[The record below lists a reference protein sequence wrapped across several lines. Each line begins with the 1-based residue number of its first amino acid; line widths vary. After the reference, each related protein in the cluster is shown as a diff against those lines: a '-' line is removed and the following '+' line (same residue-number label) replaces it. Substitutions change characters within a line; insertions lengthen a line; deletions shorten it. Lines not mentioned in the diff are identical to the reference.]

1 MPPDITF
8 LLIVGSYVFTCL
20 NWGFTFWVY
29 LQIGNHLKHRI
40 EELER
45 LIGIK

>member
-1 MPPDITF
+1 MTADIIF
-8 LLIVGSYVFTCL
+8 WLIVGSYVFTSL

-29 LQIGNHLKHRI
+29 LQIANHLKHRI

-45 LIGIK
+45 LIRIK